1 MVDRKKKKEKE
12 SKNKTILLVLF
23 LLASVLFFMEIG
35 EHSEGKGAL
44 IVGYCPT
51 MEEYAISLYGDNSR
65 LRQFRNSAEVL
76 SSLRKKDIDVALTG
90 RPARYYEIGDHIKEE
105 MIESGYTLVTSE
117 RKDITK
123 DMLNELTIHTHKNR
137 KFAEGFIPE
146 ADFEFH
152 DDISSSLKLQSD
164 DAALISWN
172 EYEDDMQLLVVH
184 DGHLK
189 DERFRTP
196 FIYER

>member
-1 MVDRKKKKEKE
+1 MVDRKKKKEMY
-12 SKNKTILLVLF
+12 SNNKTVLLVLF
-23 LLASVLFFMEIG
+23 LLASALFFMEIG
-35 EHSEGKGAL
+35 EHDKDKETL

-51 MEEYAISLYGDNSR
+51 MKKYAISLYGDDSR
-65 LRQFRNSAEVL
+65 LREFRNSAEVL

-90 RPARYYEIGDHIKEE
+90 RPARYYEVEDYIKEE

-117 RKDITK
+117 RQDITK
-123 DMLNELTIHTHKNR
+123 DMLNQLTIHTHKNR
-137 KFAEGFIPE
+137 IFAEGFIPE
-146 ADFEFH
+146 ADLEFH
-152 DDISSSLKLQSD
+152 EDISSSLESKSD

-172 EYEDDMQLLVVH
+172 EYEDYMKLLVVH
-184 DGHLK
+184 DAHLK